1 MHMRNRILK
10 ECKADARRKASARR
24 IINLMLHALYL
35 LHGEVKRYSTY
46 YYGTLWLIVDFKIE
60 ENFKVEARASG
71 LEADCVCLL
80 VRGYRLCS
88 SIVVQLSSVIIIKPI
103 VPALLATSTWLMP
116 AALMFSWPHDSVG
129 IHLHV
134 LYRRSECGLPHTRK
148 SQNLD
153 TGRNQMHGPIFL
165 QCKMLHD
172 HLIYAKYEAS
182 PYYRLVTCQ

>member
-103 VPALLATSTWLMP
+103 VPALLATSTWLTP
-116 AALMFSWPHDSVG
+116 AALMCSPGHMILLVFICMCYTEGQNVVSRIPEKVRISTRGG
-129 IHLHV
+129 IRCMGQFF
-134 LYRRSECGLPHTRK
+134 YNARCCMT
-148 SQNLD
+148 
-153 TGRNQMHGPIFL
+153 I
-165 QCKMLHD
+165 
-172 HLIYAKYEAS
+172 
-182 PYYRLVTCQ
+182 